1 MFFSNLKKI
10 DYFNSFMKTAF
21 HELQKLRS
29 MAENSLNKTSEL
41 KQVLAQIEAT
51 LSRAESQ
58 KVLQKSKHS

>member
-1 MFFSNLKKI
+1 
-10 DYFNSFMKTAF
+10 MKTAF